1 MDFKNEINTYY
12 ARLTN
17 TIAQL
22 DIEALNQAMNV
33 LYDAYQKGHTIY
45 TCGNGGSASTASHL
59 ANDFNKGISYDLK
72 KKWHVVC
79 LNDNVATLMAIAN
92 DDSYDKV
99 FAKQLEGNITSD
111 DILLAISGSGN
122 SKNIVA
128 AVEEAKRVGAT
139 VLGMTGY
146 SGGKLYQMSDVRLH
160 VPLDDMQIA
169 EDIHLTF
176 NHMMMHIFSELLEKS
191 K

>member
-92 DDSYDKV
+92 DDSYEKV